1 MKAPIFDER
10 YTTADDAIKESLFL
24 LMKEKSIDKI
34 TVSDVIKR
42 AGVVRSTFYKH
53 FENIPDLVTAL
64 EDQTIRD
71 IFSIIDAFHPDN
83 DISMCQ
89 SYFMTLCD
97 YTMNN
102 PFLIELL
109 RSPRGDQFLEK
120 AITMFHTYVSRVTEQ
135 KTASKEE
142 KEYFSFVVA
151 CSIGSTIG
159 VLHKWTTENFRTPKE
174 TVAHVLTESFV
185 KGLLPLL

>member
-135 KTASKEE
+135 KTASKED